1 MVIWFALRKLW
12 ALCSGAQVLRFLGG
26 GVELTDILNGRS
38 GKRDVAYAACGMLL
52 GVMAPIGWIILRLL
66 LFWDDSQ
73 SLAGQ
78 VMQDIMGTEQ
88 SRYMYTY
95 MCGGT
100 MMVLGLFGFFI
111 GRASQQIHDRA
122 LKLDILNR
130 EVAEQKASFEQRF
143 PSVGSHCLMGLY
155 AGEGVP
161 PR

>member
-1 MVIWFALRKLW
+1 
-12 ALCSGAQVLRFLGG
+12 VLRLQEG
-26 GVELTDILNGRS
+26 GVEVTEILTGRG

-52 GVMAPIGWIILRLL
+52 GVMAPIGWIILRLI

-73 SLAGQ
+73 SLSGQ
-78 VMQDIMGTEQ
+78 VMQDIIGTEQ

-100 MMVLGLFGFFI
+100 MVVLGLFGFFI

-130 EVAEQKASFEQRF
+130 EVAEQKAYFAQRF
-143 PSVGSHCLMGLY
+143 TALDRSIKNFHII
-155 AGEGVP
+155 
-161 PR
+161 